1 MDMIKNRAISWLWL
15 CMLCGVGQVWAAEQ
29 YRIVKVESWDTLNL
43 RSAPGSKASVITKIP
58 PDASGITLHSDTE
71 KKGKTTWV
79 KITWGTHTGWV
90 SKMYLAKMSETTPV
104 LFETDQA
111 KKTDGDTNTVAPV
124 QGSGQDKPVE
134 TPKAGDATKDG
145 AEVAGSLS
153 GEKPAELPPDN
164 LQKEKV
170 SGMWILEC
178 GNISPFWKVEVLP
191 EWLNVSMGN
200 HETGMLLTYKRQK
213 QGKRRHVALKT
224 ELKGA
229 NRWNRLEMTL
239 TYTRSCQSTLVKR
252 KVTFAVEG
260 QLNGEAISGC
270 CRALQVK

>member
-1 MDMIKNRAISWLWL
+1 
-15 CMLCGVGQVWAAEQ
+15 
-29 YRIVKVESWDTLNL
+29 
-43 RSAPGSKASVITKIP
+43 
-58 PDASGITLHSDTE
+58 
-71 KKGKTTWV
+71 
-79 KITWGTHTGWV
+79 
-90 SKMYLAKMSETTPV
+90 MYLAKMSEAAPV

-111 KKTDGDTNTVAPV
+111 KKTDGDTNTVALV

-200 HETGMLLTYKRQK
+200 HETGMPLTYKRQK